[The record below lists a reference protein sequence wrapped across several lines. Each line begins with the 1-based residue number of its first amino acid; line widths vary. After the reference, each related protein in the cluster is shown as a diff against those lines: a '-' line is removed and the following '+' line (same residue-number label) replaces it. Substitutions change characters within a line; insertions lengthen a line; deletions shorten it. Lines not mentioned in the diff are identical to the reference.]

1 MQPTQKKLADTQ
13 VLSYNPGAGVSPQA
27 PPAAGHQR
35 KLQEDLGKA
44 SGVVAG
50 ASQAS
55 LTASPGAMPPLPVGA
70 GSRSLQPARSP
81 RAVACQGV
89 ASVLNQHLTFEG
101 NLKFTGTVT
110 IDCEF
115 RGSILTDDT
124 LVVGIAGR
132 VDAEVSAG
140 IIEISGK
147 VHGNLRAKTRVRI
160 LSGGEIYGNIET
172 PTISMDEGVIF
183 EGNCS
188 RPPCQG
194 SRPVEPQAEPEKAV
208 RQGEAVA
215 STVR

>member
-1 MQPTQKKLADTQ
+1 M
-13 VLSYNPGAGVSPQA
+13 SYNPSAGVSSQTQ
-27 PPAAGHQR
+27 PAAGQQR
-35 KLQEDLGKA
+35 KLPEELGKA
-44 SGVVAG
+44 SGVVAA

-55 LTASPGAMPPLPVGA
+55 LAASPVALGGGRRLE
-70 GSRSLQPARSP
+70 RSPQPARSL
-81 RAVACQGV
+81 RAVAGQGV
-89 ASVLNQHLTFEG
+89 ASVLNQHLAFEG

-124 LVVGIAGR
+124 LVVGSAGR

-140 IIEISGK
+140 VIEISGK

-172 PTISMDEGVIF
+172 PTISMDDGVIF

-188 RPPCQG
+188 RPPSQG
-194 SRPVEPQAEPEKAV
+194 SRPVQPQAEPEKSV